1 MAEHCR
7 IQIRRFS
14 GNPEQM
20 QQSWARV
27 IKDMLG
33 LALVLR
39 DVGLGYTHTNK
50 HAISQLFSKQL
61 VYEYVAK

>member
-1 MAEHCR
+1 
-7 IQIRRFS
+7 
-14 GNPEQM
+14 M